1 MFLKLVI
8 KKIAFSFAF
17 VVFSFALLACGSAEI
32 SIPSE
37 QSSTLEIGVAE
48 TQQDRDNIPPPSV
61 IWKSCFEIYEC
72 GAVNAPLNYQDPES
86 GLIEIDLIRIPASA
100 ATSLGPLLINFGGPG
115 ASGTELVS
123 MYGSL
128 WEFAFPEFDIIG
140 FDPRG
145 VGDLAKVEC
154 PFEPD
159 NDEKSV
165 FEEGEN
171 LEELF
176 TEAHAYAKACIEMS
190 GELALH
196 VGTNNVA
203 RDMDRIREAL
213 GFEQI
218 SYLGYSYGTRIG
230 AVYASLFPEHVRAL
244 ILDGPVSPTD
254 HVSSFTPIQGQG
266 FETAWSRFAES
277 CDNDISCDLNEY
289 GGAEEAFSIATDI
302 LKISNLPVTGG
313 RELTRGEFLLGTAS
327 ALYSPYSWQDL
338 IDGFND
344 IITQSDGTVH
354 QELADQLA
362 GRQEDGTY
370 DNSQAVLFLVN
381 CADDPGRPTD
391 MYIMEAVDKVAD
403 QLLHFGPAIR
413 GDTGCAG
420 LPAAIDP
427 LHVGKANLKTPALVI
442 AMEGDPATPLAWG
455 SGLVDAVGDAVLIT
469 SNGDGHGAFLTNS
482 DCVTEVVY
490 DYLLDLIVPNDGWSC
505 SEP

>member
-1 MFLKLVI
+1 MFLNLI
-8 KKIAFSFAF
+8 IEKIAFAF
-17 VVFSFALLACGSAEI
+17 VVLSFALFACGNAEV

-37 QSSTLEIGVAE
+37 QSSILEIEVAE
-48 TQQDRDNIPPPSV
+48 TEQDNVNIPLPSV

-72 GAVNAPLNYQDPES
+72 GVVNAPLNYQEPES

-145 VGDLAKVEC
+145 VGESAKVEC

-171 LEELF
+171 LEDLF
-176 TEAHAYAKACIEMS
+176 TEAHVYAKACIEMS

-230 AVYASLFPEHVRAL
+230 AVYASLFPEHIRAL

-277 CDNDISCDLNEY
+277 CDNDLSCDLNEY

-302 LKISNLPVTGG
+302 LEISNLPVTGG
-313 RELTRGEFLLGTAS
+313 RALTRGEFLLGTAS
-327 ALYSPYSWQDL
+327 ALYSPYSWPDL

-391 MYIMEAVDKVAD
+391 RYIMEAVDKIAD

-420 LPAAIDP
+420 LPEAIDP
-427 LHVGKANLKTPALVI
+427 LHFGKANLKTPALVI

-455 SGLVDAVGDAVLIT
+455 PGLVDSIGDAVLIT
-469 SNGDGHGAFLTNS
+469 SDGDGHGAFLTNS
-482 DCVTEVVY
+482 DCVTEVVF
-490 DYLLDLIVPNDGWSC
+490 DYLLDLIVPDDGWSC